1 MKSKNLTFLL
11 LVGLIAPS
19 AVMSVES
26 STIVTL
32 DNEIRNSK
40 KRTALKEKMINLQ
53 SIIQCEED
61 NTDDQPQ
68 GGVNISS
75 KKDLFCILK
84 ILLQLSDHIADGN
97 PSKSAKAGTVIK
109 EYFET
114 YATLSPDSWGD
125 DFIQLWNAPSIKNY
139 LKLQAIQNAVNKISK
154 NIGSTINQSDE
165 NEEFNIL
172 IKEMESSIK
181 VVKEELIPFEKLEQK
196 YNPLQGFDPKLY
208 DEMTQTL
215 IRIHSL

>member
-1 MKSKNLTFLL
+1 M
-11 LVGLIAPS
+11 
-19 AVMSVES
+19 
-26 STIVTL
+26 
-32 DNEIRNSK
+32 
-40 KRTALKEKMINLQ
+40 
-53 SIIQCEED
+53 
-61 NTDDQPQ
+61 
-68 GGVNISS
+68 
-75 KKDLFCILK
+75 
-84 ILLQLSDHIADGN
+84 
-97 PSKSAKAGTVIK
+97 
-109 EYFET
+109 
-114 YATLSPDSWGD
+114 SPDSWGD

>member
-1 MKSKNLTFLL
+1 
-11 LVGLIAPS
+11 
-19 AVMSVES
+19 
-26 STIVTL
+26 
-32 DNEIRNSK
+32 
-40 KRTALKEKMINLQ
+40 MI
-53 SIIQCEED
+53 SHR
-61 NTDDQPQ
+61 

-172 IKEMESSIK
+172 IKWTTQITLRISQTAR
-181 VVKEELIPFEKLEQK
+181 LPLK
-196 YNPLQGFDPKLY
+196 YMNSY
-208 DEMTQTL
+208 
-215 IRIHSL
+215 